1 MAKVNN
7 AVGIEYNSHEI
18 RAVELTKGADGSI
31 SVVSFG
37 KERIK
42 ENIINDGIISDPNLF
57 AEAIG
62 NLFAVN
68 KIKANAPIVLG
79 VNNENVIMRYATL
92 PKVPEDKLRDAILMQ
107 AQDFIPVPVN
117 ELTLDFI
124 NIDETVD
131 DDDQPALNIMLVG
144 ARNTMI
150 QNLLQSFSD
159 GKMTVVDIDSAFLAW
174 VRKAIE
180 EAGEDEAFGY
190 FALTDDVLNF
200 VAIDNKNIK
209 MVRSINIP
217 DRATADVKKVFNNS
231 SEMTDSEIENVVD
244 LLYTELSSSI
254 NYFQMQTGIV
264 LSKICFKV
272 ISRREEQLCEMLNQ
286 KSYIPLEIPK
296 YYQEFATEEFRPANY
311 VGCIELAKIALEG

>member
-1 MAKVNN
+1 MAKVNS

-18 RAVELTKGADGSI
+18 RAVELTKGVDGSI

-57 AEAIG
+57 AQAIG

-68 KIKANAPIVLG
+68 KIKANVPIVLG

-107 AQDFIPVPVN
+107 AQDFIPVPIN

-200 VAIDNKNIK
+200 VAIDNIF
-209 MVRSINIP
+209 
-217 DRATADVKKVFNNS
+217 T
-231 SEMTDSEIENVVD
+231 
-244 LLYTELSSSI
+244 
-254 NYFQMQTGIV
+254 
-264 LSKICFKV
+264 
-272 ISRREEQLCEMLNQ
+272 
-286 KSYIPLEIPK
+286 
-296 YYQEFATEEFRPANY
+296 
-311 VGCIELAKIALEG
+311 